1 MMRAD
6 RGGRPRLGAAAVLAI
21 AAIGLLGACGD
32 DDDISGDTLV
42 PLDVTPGGS
51 APTVA
56 STSDIPSGAA
66 TTVDPALAGTGF
78 VSIDVQLP
86 TAGID
91 ETIALDRAT
100 VRADELDPVSLDATC
115 APLDGGTDATVSV
128 VDLRRLGS
136 ESRLVSVAV
145 HVDGDMTAGSHDATV
160 DVSAADQVTTSY
172 DGTVE
177 LAEGGLSGT
186 FSAEDATGNPV
197 TGSFVCAIAP
207 VVVTT
212 EPPVDTG
219 GGEVVPADTAP
230 EG

>member
-6 RGGRPRLGAAAVLAI
+6 RGGRTRLGAAVLSIVAL
-21 AAIGLLGACGD
+21 GLLAGCGD
-32 DDDISGDTLV
+32 DDVSGDTLV
-42 PLDVTPGGS
+42 PLDVSPVGS

-56 STSDIPSGAA
+56 TTGDIPSGAA

-78 VSIDVQLP
+78 VSITVQLP
-86 TAGID
+86 TAGVD

-100 VRADELDPVSLDATC
+100 VRSDELDPVSLDATC
-115 APLDGGTDATVSV
+115 AALDGGTDGTVSV

-136 ESRLVSVAV
+136 ESRLVSVAI
-145 HVDGDMTAGSHDATV
+145 HVDGDMADGSHDATV

-172 DGTVE
+172 AGTVE

-186 FSAEDATGNPV
+186 FTAEDASGTPV
-197 TGSFVCAIAP
+197 TGSFVCATVP

-212 EPPVDTG
+212 EVPVESG
-219 GGEVVPADTAP
+219 GGEVVPGSTAP